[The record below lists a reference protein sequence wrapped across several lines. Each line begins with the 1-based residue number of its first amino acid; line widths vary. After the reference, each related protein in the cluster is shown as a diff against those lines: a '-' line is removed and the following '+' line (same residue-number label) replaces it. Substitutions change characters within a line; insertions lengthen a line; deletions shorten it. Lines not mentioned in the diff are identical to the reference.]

1 MRDKSNFENVRADEK
16 NLVDL
21 ISEKIT
27 FIKTF
32 NVIEIIN
39 SKILIFADDNV
50 SQKYLV
56 DLNFKNNS
64 AFILLSE
71 FFSKNNFVTMNLDFS
86 DNFFLILKSNNFNI
100 DILSFFYPKRLVS
113 FR

>member
-1 MRDKSNFENVRADEK
+1 MDFTFSENIFQTSIKIFDAEITLRDKSNFENVRADEK

-27 FIKTF
+27 FIQIF

-50 SQKYLV
+50 SQ
-56 DLNFKNNS
+56 
-64 AFILLSE
+64 E
-71 FFSKNNFVTMNLDFS
+71 H
-86 DNFFLILKSNNFNI
+86 
-100 DILSFFYPKRLVS
+100 
-113 FR
+113 